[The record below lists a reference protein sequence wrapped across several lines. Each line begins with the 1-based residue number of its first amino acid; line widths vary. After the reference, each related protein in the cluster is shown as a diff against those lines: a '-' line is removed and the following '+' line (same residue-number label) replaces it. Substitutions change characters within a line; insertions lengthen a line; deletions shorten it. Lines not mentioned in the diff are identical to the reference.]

1 MGNPN
6 VSGDAE
12 VTENSINSDSDLHDS
27 PPYAEGEKV
36 FAYHSNRLYEA
47 KVMRLDYKQKS
58 WKFYVHYLGW
68 KNSWD
73 EWVDM
78 ASLMKHTEESKRKKD
93 ELDEKL
99 GNDKNTKFARA
110 GKTSNAA
117 KGRKRR
123 NESSSKGKSEANS
136 DKLTTIQIP
145 PTLKK
150 QLVDDC
156 EFVTHLGKLVKLP
169 RTPNV
174 NDILK
179 MYLDQRLKK
188 HGSVSDSVEE
198 IMNGLGSYF
207 DKALP
212 VILLYNNERHQ
223 YQEACPNNI
232 TPSSIYGAEHLLRLL
247 VKLPES
253 MADAGIEK
261 ETVKEIQEQTVDFLR
276 FLQRNHSAFF
286 LSTYHVPEDM
296 DNKNNKQGE

>member
-6 VSGDAE
+6 VSGVAE

-36 FAYHSNRLYEA
+36 FAYHSTRLYEA
-47 KVMRLDYKQKS
+47 KVKRLDYKQNS

-73 EWVDM
+73 EWVGMDC
-78 ASLMKHTEESKRKKD
+78 LMKHTEESKRKKD
-93 ELDEKL
+93 EIDEKL

-110 GKTSNAA
+110 AKTSNAA

-123 NESSSKGKSEANS
+123 NESTSKGKSEANPN
-136 DKLTTIQIP
+136 KLITIQIP

-156 EFVTHLGKLVKLP
+156 EFITHMGKLVKLP

-174 NDILK
+174 DDILK
-179 MYLDQRLKK
+179 KYLDQRLKK
-188 HGSVSDSVEE
+188 HGSVADSVEE
-198 IMNGLGSYF
+198 IMKGLGAYF

-212 VILLYNNERHQ
+212 MILLYKNERNQ

-232 TPSSIYGAEHLLRLL
+232 TASSVYGAEHLLRLL
-247 VKLPES
+247 VKLPELMS
-253 MADAGIEK
+253 DAGIEK
-261 ETVKEIQEQTVDFLR
+261 ETVTEIHEQTVDFLR
-276 FLQRNHSAFF
+276 FLQRNQSTFF

-296 DNKNNKQGE
+296 ENKNN